1 MIALRAYH
9 LAGEFQRALG
19 LKRNL
24 FVDRMFELFDS
35 NNDQNINFPEFVAG
49 LSCFTLR
56 AKPKEK
62 ALFSFRMYDFNGV
75 PLTKPSSAARVPDA
89 EPPASR
95 VVGDEK
101 IDKKE
106 LGLMLQA
113 TIDDNKLSIT
123 PEQASKLIDDTFE
136 EANTAQ
142 PGLISFDEYMA
153 MVNKKPQ
160 LLEFMTSARLPPPTP
175 RLASLT
181 PLAPLSRAVRSLN
194 SIIS

>member
-1 MIALRAYH
+1 M
-9 LAGEFQRALG
+9 AGEFQRALG

-62 ALFSFRMYDFNGV
+62 ALFSFRMYDFNGA
-75 PLTKPSSAARVPDA
+75 PRAKPNDTAPPSAARVPAA
-89 EPPASR
+89 EPRAPR
-95 VVGDEK
+95 VAGDEK

-142 PGLISFDEYMA
+142 PGLITFDEYMA
-153 MVNKKPQ
+153 MVNKTPQ
-160 LLEFMTSARLPPPTP
+160 LLEFMTSARLLPPTP
-175 RLASLT
+175 RFVALT